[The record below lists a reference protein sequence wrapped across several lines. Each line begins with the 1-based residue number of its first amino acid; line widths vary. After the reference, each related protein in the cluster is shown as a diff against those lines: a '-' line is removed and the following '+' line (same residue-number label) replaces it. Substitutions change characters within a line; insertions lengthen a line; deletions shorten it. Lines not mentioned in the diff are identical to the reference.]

1 MSWGGW
7 FLHLGIIKIGMVLHL
22 SQISFLF
29 LIFVLFDIYCRFYI
43 QCIYAFIPT
52 NINLVLNV
60 KNLNAQSII
69 QAFDRRR
76 HSNSMDGM
84 KELLKEWFFISKDIF
99 EALSQWNNINN
110 NNLFIKKY
118 DARKKVCQM
127 IQNYW
132 ESKFYLFYFPY

>member
-1 MSWGGW
+1 M
-7 FLHLGIIKIGMVLHL
+7 HLGIIKISMVLLL

-29 LIFVLFDIYCRFYI
+29 LIFVLFDIYWRFYI

-60 KNLNAQSII
+60 KKLNVQSIM
-69 QAFDRRR
+69 QTFYSRR

-84 KELLKEWFFISKDIF
+84 KDLLEEWFFISKDIF